1 MNAPPRAKSPGPP
14 PSAGRAFL
22 RLLWRSPLLAL
33 PFGLFFG
40 VLMGHRFSDYVLIY
54 KLAPA
59 LTSRWLMALT
69 AAMIVLGVLYAT
81 TA

>member
-1 MNAPPRAKSPGPP
+1 MV
-14 PSAGRAFL
+14 
-22 RLLWRSPLLAL
+22 
-33 PFGLFFG
+33 
-40 VLMGHRFSDYVLIY
+40 VLTAVVLIY

-69 AAMIVLGVLYAT
+69 AAMIVLGVLYAA